1 LFVVPD
7 CGTQLRVVEHKSE
20 KPAAAGL
27 AKSVKLE
34 FAGVTKSTWK

>member
-1 LFVVPD
+1 
-7 CGTQLRVVEHKSE
+7 VVEHKSE

-34 FAGVTKSTWK
+34 FAGVAKST